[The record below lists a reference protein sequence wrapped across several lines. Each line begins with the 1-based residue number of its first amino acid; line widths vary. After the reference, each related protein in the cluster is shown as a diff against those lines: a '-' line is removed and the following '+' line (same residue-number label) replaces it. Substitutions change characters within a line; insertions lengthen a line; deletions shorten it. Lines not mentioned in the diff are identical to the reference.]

1 MVGLTGHISYV
12 YDTFSSYRV
21 SFSSMTS
28 LTMIFLVPDNLVPAL
43 FHFPLKIP
51 LVVSVVQ
58 NMLVV
63 PVAQNLFVVSVD
75 YFDLVESLEYF
86 DLVESMLRVVAR
98 LEGKMV
104 LWSAQ
109 ISEQVEVRTMP
120 LNWIKEKIHGRLGS
134 TLTLLGKM
142 CRRH

>member
-28 LTMIFLVPDNLVPAL
+28 LTMIFLVPENLVPAL
-43 FHFPLKIP
+43 FHFPLKIL

-63 PVAQNLFVVSVD
+63 PVAKNLFVVSVD
-75 YFDLVESLEYF
+75 YF

-109 ISEQVEVRTMP
+109 IPEQVEVRTMP
-120 LNWIKEKIHGRLGS
+120 LNRIKEKIHGQLGS